1 MGAAR
6 NDTRVKLGQQQ
17 IKRKNAPLPV
27 ERTFCDPSGQFVESV
42 AKRNRRL
49 PRESLATTAFLF
61 HHKGLSQMSSS
72 ANKPRL
78 AYLFSRYPVVSQT
91 FCDSEMLA
99 LEKEGFGIEI
109 GSLNRPPNSFR
120 HERLDRLK
128 AEIHYPPPPDVLAAF
143 CDTDEFREKLGPTI
157 RRHDENYGTGYK
169 ALTRARNAYYMAQ
182 KFRQLGVQHVHVHFA
197 NRATHS
203 ALFLKKLGLPFS
215 FTAHAQDFMFDLGS
229 QALLS
234 EMVREAAFVVAVSD
248 YSRDLLAEMC
258 AEGDGE
264 IIRIY
269 NGIELDDFR
278 RTPVKQ
284 RSPLR
289 IVSIGRLIEFKG
301 FHHLIGAC
309 AMLKAQEVPVETR
322 IVGDGPL
329 RAELAARIEREG
341 LQDQVK
347 LLGVRSQEE
356 IKRELAEADL
366 FVLPSI
372 VDPVGASDILPTVI
386 TEAMACHLPVIST
399 TVTGIPEMVENE
411 ETGLL
416 VEPSDEAALA
426 AAISRLGADP
436 EMRQRLGEAG
446 RRRAERLFSFKA
458 TASVLGEHFV
468 KQAAAVS
475 DNPRY
480 ELPVAYLVQQWDGTP
495 ELDHGPHLADGVRWI
510 AVQASWPNDKGSRT
524 GLNEIEALPD
534 ASVIESIWLR
544 RASQRQFLE
553 QNRGPLSDHV
563 SGTDFYF
570 AARHAV
576 YLADILPKRATRHL
590 HARRSDS
597 VITAWLLKLLL
608 PKMQISC
615 AIEEEPSL
623 PRSLLARLLPAFDLV
638 SVSDSLMANHLASVF
653 PDDLQLRQRWQ
664 HNETRIGP
672 IRLKRKVVA
681 PPVDRQALEQAFLKR
696 ILQALPPAAAS

>member
-1 MGAAR
+1 MS
-6 NDTRVKLGQQQ
+6 Q
-17 IKRKNAPLPV
+17 
-27 ERTFCDPSGQFVESV
+27 SV
-42 AKRNRRL
+42 
-49 PRESLATTAFLF
+49 S
-61 HHKGLSQMSSS
+61 
-72 ANKPRL
+72 KPRI

-99 LEKEGFGIEI
+99 LEKEGFPIEI

-128 AEIHYPPPPDVLAAF
+128 AEIHYPPPADVLAGF
-143 CDTDEFREKLGPTI
+143 CDTTEFREKLGPTI
-157 RRHDENYGTGYK
+157 QRHDEHYGTGYK
-169 ALTRARNAYYMAQ
+169 ALTRARNAYFMAQ

-229 QALLS
+229 QALLA
-234 EMVREAAFVVAVSD
+234 EMVREATFVVAVSD

-258 AEGDGE
+258 AEGEDK

-284 RSPLR
+284 CSPLR
-289 IVSIGRLIEFKG
+289 LVSVGRLIEFKG
-301 FHHLIGAC
+301 FHHLLGAC
-309 AMLKAQEVPVETR
+309 ALLKAQEIPVETH
-322 IVGDGPL
+322 IIGEGPM
-329 RAELAARIEREG
+329 RADLEAKIDREG
-341 LQDQVK
+341 LHDQVK

-356 IKRELAEADL
+356 IKHELAQADL

-399 TVTGIPEMVENE
+399 NVTGIPEMVESE
-411 ETGLL
+411 KTGLL
-416 VEPSDEAALA
+416 VEPCDEAALA
-426 AAISRLGADP
+426 HAISRLGADP
-436 EMRQRLGEAG
+436 ETRQRMGEAG
-446 RRRAERLFSFKA
+446 RQRAERLFSFKA
-458 TASVLGEHFV
+458 TASVLGSHFV
-468 KQAAAVS
+468 QHAAPIEIH
-475 DNPRY
+475 PR
-480 ELPVAYLVQQWDGTP
+480 LATPIAYLIQQWTGGA
-495 ELDHGPHLADGVRWI
+495 ELENGPTLAEGVRWI
-510 AVQASWPNDKGSRT
+510 AAQASWPAEHGHRQS
-524 GLNEIEALPD
+524 LNQIDPLPD

-544 RASQRQFLE
+544 RAHQRQFLE
-553 QNRGPLSDHV
+553 QNRGPLSDHI
-563 SGTDFYF
+563 SGTDFYA

-576 YLADILPKRATRHL
+576 YLADTLPKRGTRHL

-608 PKMQISC
+608 PKMPISC
-615 AIEEEPSL
+615 AIEEEPTL

-638 SVSDSLMANHLASVF
+638 SVSDQLMVNHLATVY
-653 PDDLQLRQRWQ
+653 PDDLQLRQQWLRS
-664 HNETRIGP
+664 ETRIGP
-672 IRLKRKVVA
+672 IRLKRKVIA
-681 PPVDRQALEQAFLKR
+681 PPVDRAALERAFLHR
-696 ILQALPPAAAS
+696 ILQALPPAPAAS

>member
-1 MGAAR
+1 
-6 NDTRVKLGQQQ
+6 
-17 IKRKNAPLPV
+17 
-27 ERTFCDPSGQFVESV
+27 
-42 AKRNRRL
+42 
-49 PRESLATTAFLF
+49 
-61 HHKGLSQMSSS
+61 MSSPAS
-72 ANKPRL
+72 KPRL

-99 LEKEGFGIEI
+99 LEKEGFQIEI

-128 AEIHYPPPPDVLAAF
+128 AEIHYPPPPDVLAAL
-143 CDTDEFREKLGPTI
+143 CDTQEFRDQLGPTI
-157 RRHDENYGTGYK
+157 RRHDESYGTSYK

-182 KFRQLGVQHVHVHFA
+182 KFRHLGVQHVHVHFA

-229 QALLS
+229 QALLT
-234 EMVREAAFVVAVSD
+234 EMVREAKFVVAVSD

-258 AEGDGE
+258 GVGE
-264 IIRIY
+264 EKIIRIY

-278 RTPVKQ
+278 RTPIQQ

-289 IVSIGRLIEFKG
+289 LVSIGRLIEFKG

-309 AMLKAQEVPVETR
+309 ALLKAQEVPVEAR
-322 IVGDGPL
+322 IVGEGPM
-329 RAELAARIEREG
+329 RAELEARIDREG
-341 LQDQVK
+341 LHDQVK

-356 IKRELAEADL
+356 IKHELAEADL

-416 VEPSDEAALA
+416 VEPGDDAALA

-436 EMRQRLGEAG
+436 ATRQRMGDAG
-446 RRRAERLFSFKA
+446 RQRAMRLFSFKS
-458 TASVLGEHFV
+458 TASVLGEQFIKHT
-468 KQAAAVS
+468 AVEPTQ
-475 DNPRY
+475 PR
-480 ELPVAYLVQQWDGTP
+480 LNVPVAYLVQRWDGTP
-495 ELDHGPHLADGVRWI
+495 DLDHGPHPSDGVRWL
-510 AVQASWPNDKGSRT
+510 ALQTSWPEAKGSRT
-524 GLNEIEALPD
+524 SLAAIEPLPD

-544 RASQRQFLE
+544 RASQRQLLE
-553 QNRGPLSDHV
+553 LNRGPLSDHV

-576 YLADILPKRATRHL
+576 YLADTLPKRGTLHL

-615 AIEEEPSL
+615 AIEEDPTL
-623 PRSLLARLLPAFDLV
+623 PRSLLARLLPSFDLV
-638 SVSDSLMANHLASVF
+638 SVSDSRMASHLASVY
-653 PDDLQLRQRWQ
+653 PDDLQLRQHWHRK
-664 HNETRIGP
+664 ETRIGP
-672 IRLKRKVVA
+672 IRLKRKIAA
-681 PPVDRQALEQAFLKR
+681 PPVDRAALESAFLKR
-696 ILQALPPAAAS
+696 ILQALPTAPAAS

>member
-1 MGAAR
+1 
-6 NDTRVKLGQQQ
+6 
-17 IKRKNAPLPV
+17 
-27 ERTFCDPSGQFVESV
+27 
-42 AKRNRRL
+42 
-49 PRESLATTAFLF
+49 
-61 HHKGLSQMSSS
+61 MSPPAS
-72 ANKPRL
+72 KPRI

-99 LEKEGFGIEI
+99 MEKEGFPIEI

-143 CDTDEFREKLGPTI
+143 CDTTEFREKLGPTI
-157 RRHDENYGTGYK
+157 RRHDETYGTSYK

-203 ALFLKKLGLPFS
+203 ALFLKKLGIPFS

-234 EMVREAAFVVAVSD
+234 EMVHEAQFVVAVSD

-258 AEGDGE
+258 AEDE
-264 IIRIY
+264 AKIIRIY
-269 NGIELDDFR
+269 NGIELDDFP
-278 RTPVKQ
+278 RTSVKQ

-289 IVSIGRLIEFKG
+289 VLSIGRLIEFKG
-301 FHHLIGAC
+301 FQHLIGAC
-309 AMLKAQEVPVETR
+309 ALLKAQEVPVETH
-322 IVGDGPL
+322 IVGEGPL
-329 RAELAARIEREG
+329 RADLEAKIVQEG

-356 IKRELAEADL
+356 IKHELAAADL

-399 TVTGIPEMVENE
+399 SVTGIPEMVAHEQ
-411 ETGLL
+411 TGLL

-426 AAISRLGADP
+426 AAISHLSATP
-436 EMRQRLGEAG
+436 ETRQRMGDAG
-446 RRRAERLFSFKA
+446 RQRAERLFTFKA
-458 TASVLGEHFV
+458 TASVLGEYFLQH
-468 KQAAAVS
+468 AASAES
-475 DNPRY
+475 QPRV
-480 ELPVAYLVQQWDGTP
+480 ETPIAYLIQHWTGTP
-495 ELDHGPHLADGVRWI
+495 ELAHGPHLSDGVRWL
-510 AVQASWPNDKGSRT
+510 AVHAEWPDSNGDRT
-524 GLNEIEALPD
+524 TLNQIEPLPD

-563 SGTDFYF
+563 SGTAFYA
-570 AARHAV
+570 AARQAV
-576 YLADILPKRATRHL
+576 YLADILPRRGTRHL

-608 PKMQISC
+608 PSLQISC
-615 AIEEEPSL
+615 AIQEEPCL

-638 SVSDSLMANHLASVF
+638 SVSDALMANHLATIY
-653 PDDLQLRQRWQ
+653 PDDLQLRQHWQ
-664 HNETRIGP
+664 RKETRIGP
-672 IRLKRKVVA
+672 IRLKRKVIA
-681 PPVDRQALEQAFLKR
+681 PPLDRSALERAFLHR
-696 ILQALPPAAAS
+696 IRQGLPSAPPPSATP